1 MTMKKVILFGGTGKL
16 GTRVAMELQRKK
28 YDVTAVVRSQ
38 VKAGQIK
45 NLVNHTLIADVCK
58 AEALKNICEGFD
70 IIVSTLGKSVSPNDR
85 SKPSFMKIDMKT
97 NCNILREGISAS
109 VKKFVYV
116 SAFGAE
122 NNLNLKY
129 FRAHH
134 IFSEKLKLSGMN
146 YSIIKPPA
154 IFSSFIDLMEMAK
167 KGRLLT
173 LGQGDKHTNPIY
185 EGDLAEICVNSI
197 DQENAVIEAGGK
209 NVYTRKQINELI
221 QQKVNPGKP
230 VMKIPIG
237 LIGFGLPIVKLY
249 DSNAYDKFAFY
260 LEVMR
265 HDLIAPKLGET
276 SLEKYLS
283 ENLYLL

>member
-1 MTMKKVILFGGTGKL
+1 MKKVILFGGTGKL
-16 GTRVAMELQRKK
+16 GRRVAIELQRQK
-28 YDVTAVVRSQ
+28 YDVTAVVRNHD
-38 VKAGQIK
+38 KAAQLK
-45 NLVNHTLIADVCK
+45 NIVNQTIVADVCK
-58 AEALKNICEGFD
+58 AEELKNICNGFD
-70 IIVSTLGKSVSPNDR
+70 IIVSTLGKSVSPKDN
-85 SKPSFMKIDMKT
+85 SKPSFMKVDMKT

-122 NNLNLKY
+122 NNLNLNY

-134 IFSEKLKLSGMN
+134 IFSEKLKCSGMN

-154 IFSSFIDLMEMAK
+154 IFSSFVDLMEMAK

-173 LGQGDKHTNPIY
+173 LGAGDKLTNPIY

-197 DQENAVIEAGGK
+197 VDENVVIEAGGK
-209 NVYTRKQINELI
+209 NVYTRKQINDLI
-221 QQKVNPGKP
+221 QQHVKPGQR
-230 VMKIPIG
+230 VMKMPIG
-237 LIGFGLPIVKLY
+237 LLSFGVSLIKLF

-265 HDLIAPKLGET
+265 HDLIALKMGET

-283 ENLYLL
+283 EKLYLE